1 MKHPLSTTNHK
12 FLRLCTFL
20 AILVL
25 SGVSV
30 ASALQT
36 NILLQGKIV
45 DDKTGQPVVSKYAI
59 TGGTSGKTLK
69 GKSLADG
76 SFKQILQAGESYTI
90 TFTDYNVIKSTANF
104 AIPATDK
111 YYEEKKD
118 FSVRVLRTGDPL
130 LSLDAFDAGKSSL
143 TAAARAELEKIV
155 TMLKENRSLDVQ
167 LTVAA
172 DVPPKAAKAA
182 PKKKAKKGKK
192 DEPEAAPVVD
202 SNPSLVQSRLD
213 MVRTQLEQIDASAV
227 KRVTFISSPTPNDN
241 VNLVVTVGEVK
252 NKFE

>member
-1 MKHPLSTTNHK
+1 MKHPLSTTNHT
-12 FLRLCTFL
+12 FLRFCTFFV
-20 AILVL
+20 ALVL
-25 SGVSV
+25 SGVTV

-45 DDKTGQPVVSKYAI
+45 DEKTGQPVIAKYAI
-59 TGGTSGKTLK
+59 TGGAGKTLK

-90 TFTDYNVIKSTANF
+90 TFNEYNVIKSTTTF

-118 FSVRVLRTGDPL
+118 FAVRVLHTGDML
-130 LSLDAFDAGKSSL
+130 LSLDAFDSGKPSL
-143 TAAARAELEKIV
+143 TTSARTELEKIV
-155 TMLKENRSLDVQ
+155 TMLKENRGLDVQ
-167 LTVAA
+167 MTVAA

-182 PKKKAKKGKK
+182 PKKAKKGKK
-192 DEPEAAPVVD
+192 AEPEETPVAD
-202 SNPSLVQSRLD
+202 SSPSLVQARID
-213 MVRTQLEQIDASAV
+213 AVRAHLEQVDASAA
-227 KRVTFISSPTPNDN
+227 KRVNFISSPTPNDN
-241 VNLVVTVGEVK
+241 VNLVVTIGEVK

>member
-59 TGGTSGKTLK
+59 TGTSGKTLK

-76 SFKQILQAGESYTI
+76 SFKQVLQAGESYTI
-90 TFTDYNVIKSTANF
+90 TFTDYNVVKSTANF

-130 LSLDAFDAGKSSL
+130 LSIDGFDAGKSSL
-143 TAAARAELEKIV
+143 TAAARTELEKIV

-167 LTVAA
+167 ITVAA

-192 DEPEAAPVVD
+192 EEPEAASVVD
-202 SNPSLVQSRLD
+202 SSPSLVQARID
-213 MVRTQLEQIDASAV
+213 IVRTQLEQIDASAV

-241 VNLVVTVGEVK
+241 VNLIVTVGEVK